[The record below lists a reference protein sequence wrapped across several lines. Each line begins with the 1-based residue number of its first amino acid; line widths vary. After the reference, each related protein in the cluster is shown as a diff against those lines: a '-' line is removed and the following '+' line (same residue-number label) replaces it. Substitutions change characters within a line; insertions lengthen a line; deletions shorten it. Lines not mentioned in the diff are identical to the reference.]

1 MAKKE
6 FKVKVILKLLYG
18 LFLINLITTQ
28 LNAQGLTIGNE
39 TTLSLGQSILY
50 LPGNWKNSGILKADF
65 GTVIFNGGNGN
76 QTIESTNEE
85 IFSFIIVNKMSG
97 DLQLLNDIKI
107 NGDLDIING
116 DLDGNNNTVMLG
128 GGLNGRAGGPIIE
141 TPGNTFKGGIITT
154 LIPFLNAP
162 DSFSTMGLAIT
173 SEKDLG
179 STLIERGH
187 EILTDGDTTSI
198 LRFYNIAPS
207 NNSDLNATLVVSYD
221 ESELNGL
228 AEKDLSLYLIP
239 DSGPGW
245 IKIEG
250 IVDTQANTVTASGIA
265 QFNLITLA
273 ANSKLVPVELMNFTA
288 ASENNSIKLKWQ
300 TATEL
305 NNKGFEIER
314 KNRNSKDKNHDNE
327 GWIIIG
333 FVEGSGST
341 TELHLY
347 SFIDKNPTGG
357 SNFNYRLKQI
367 DFDGRYR
374 YSDEIEINIVPDYF
388 FLSQNYPN
396 PFNPTT
402 TIKFSIPENNNVSI
416 KIYDILGNEVAVLV
430 DDNKSAGN
438 YEVKFTADNLSSGVY
453 FYKLQAGSFNQV
465 KKMLLIK

>member
-1 MAKKE
+1 M
-6 FKVKVILKLLYG
+6 KVILKLLYG
-18 LFLINLITTQ
+18 LLLINLITTQ

-116 DLDGNNNTVMLG
+116 DLDGNNNTVTLD

-207 NNSDLNATLVVSYD
+207 NNSDLNATLVFSYD

-239 DSGPGW
+239 DSDPGW
-245 IKIEG
+245 IKLGG

-273 ANSKLVPVELMNFTA
+273 ANSKLVPVELMKFTA
-288 ASENNSIKLKWQ
+288 ISENNSIKLKWQ

-305 NNKGFEIER
+305 NNKGFEVER
-314 KNRNSKDKNHDNE
+314 KNEGTEDKNQENPV
-327 GWIIIG
+327 WTRIG

-341 TELHLY
+341 TERQLY

-357 SNFNYRLKQI
+357 SNFIYRLKQI
-367 DFDGRYR
+367 DFDGSYK
-374 YSDEIEINIVPDYF
+374 YSDEIEVNIIPDNF
-388 FLSQNYPN
+388 LLSQNYPN
-396 PFNPTT
+396 PFNPST
-402 TIKFSIPENNNVSI
+402 TIKYSLKEESRVQIKVYNSIGQEVTTLINETNPAGYYSI
-416 KIYDILGNEVAVLV
+416 IFNAKGLP
-430 DDNKSAGN
+430 
-438 YEVKFTADNLSSGVY
+438 SGIY
-453 FYKLQAGSFNQV
+453 FYRIEAGSFNQV
-465 KKMLLIK
+465 KKMMLIK

>member
-1 MAKKE
+1 M
-6 FKVKVILKLLYG
+6 KVILKLLYG
-18 LFLINLITTQ
+18 LLLINLITKHIY
-28 LNAQGLTIGNE
+28 AQELSIGNE
-39 TTLSLGQSILY
+39 TTLSLGQSIFY
-50 LPGNWKNSGILKADF
+50 FPGNWKNSGTLKADF

-97 DLQLLNDIKI
+97 DLQLLNDITI

-116 DLDGNNNTVMLG
+116 DLDGNNNTVTLD

-154 LIPFLNAP
+154 LVPFLNAP
-162 DSFSTMGLAIT
+162 DSFSTMGLTIT

-179 STLIERGH
+179 STLLERGH

-207 NNSDLNATLVVSYD
+207 NNSDLNATLVFSYD

-228 AEKDLSLYLIP
+228 AEKDLSLFLIP

-265 QFNLITLA
+265 QFNLMTLA
-273 ANSKLVPVELMNFTA
+273 ANTNLVPVELISFTA
-288 ASENNSIKLKWQ
+288 SLENKLVKLKWQ

-314 KNRNSKDKNHDNE
+314 KNRDSEYKNQDNK
-327 GWIIIG
+327 GWTRIG

-341 TELHLY
+341 TEFQFY
-347 SFIDKNPTGG
+347 SFTDKNPTGG
-357 SNFNYRLKQI
+357 SNFIYRIKQI
-367 DFDGRYR
+367 DFDGSYK
-374 YSDEIEINIVPDYF
+374 YSDEIEVNIIPEKF
-388 FLSQNYPN
+388 LLSQNYPN
-396 PFNPTT
+396 PFNPST
-402 TIKFSIPENNNVSI
+402 TIKYSLKEESRVQIKVYNSI
-416 KIYDILGNEVAVLV
+416 GQEVAALV
-430 DDNKSAGN
+430 NEIKPAGYYSIIFN
-438 YEVKFTADNLSSGVY
+438 AKGLPSGIY
-453 FYKLQAGSFNQV
+453 FYKISAGSFSQV